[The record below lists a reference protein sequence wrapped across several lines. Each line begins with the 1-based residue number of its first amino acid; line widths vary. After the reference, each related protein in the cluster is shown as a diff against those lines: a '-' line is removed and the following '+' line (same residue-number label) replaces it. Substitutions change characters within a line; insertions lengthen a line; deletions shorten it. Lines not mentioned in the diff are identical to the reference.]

1 MRSLRKIGRTTGP
14 AVDEPS
20 SVVRNLNPIDEI
32 VVVVTQLSNKPNLT
46 IDIRIRGRGEPH
58 IQRSASA
65 IVI

>member
-1 MRSLRKIGRTTGP
+1 MCSLRKIGRTTGP

-20 SVVRNLNPIDEI
+20 SVIRNLNSIDEI

-46 IDIRIRGRGEPH
+46 IDIRVRCRGESH
-58 IQRSASA
+58 IQGSASA